1 MGSWDLTDGEW
12 VRPQG
17 LAHYVERHR
26 VCLPD
31 EFVETMRVNCWR
43 VPREVAL
50 LPPGEAGLNYDW
62 SFWVA
67 WARREQRRPWY
78 VLW

>member
-12 VRPQG
+12 VWPQG
-17 LAHYVERHR
+17 LAHYVQRHW

-31 EFVETMRVNCWR
+31 EFVETMRVNSWR
-43 VPREVAL
+43 VPRDIAQ
-50 LPPGEAGLNYDW
+50 PPPEEAGLKYDCSSW
-62 SFWVA
+62 LA
-67 WARREQRRPWY
+67 WARREQLRPWY